1 MAALPNT
8 PSTGLHWFSEGM
20 RSLRVP
26 GTIAYSGAVVFYLL
40 MSGLLAGLPIV
51 GLLLA
56 SLWMPFGSVM
66 TGFAARDVLAGG
78 RPSWGVIGRAW
89 AQKRLRLRLLGL
101 GVVSAA
107 GMQLVLI
114 VFGLLS
120 KDQLAKWVVTEQ
132 GIDAASIAANIPTA
146 GIAVSSLLYIP
157 LLMATV
163 FAPLLLADAGQS
175 VGKSLFYSFFGI
187 LKNFAASAAAALC
200 VSAAALCCG
209 TLTTALLALSPF
221 LASFTAA
228 LLTALFSMI
237 TQAMVWAMYQDIFGV
252 RERFGTLG

>member
-8 PSTGLHWFSEGM
+8 PSTGLQWFSEGM

-26 GTIAYSGAVVFYLL
+26 GTIAFSGVVIFYLL
-40 MSGLLAGLPIV
+40 MSGLLAGLPLV

-78 RPSWGVIGRAW
+78 RPAWGVLGQAW

-107 GMQLVLI
+107 GMQIVLI
-114 VFGLLS
+114 VFSLLS
-120 KDQLAKWVVTEQ
+120 KDQLSKWVVTEQ
-132 GIDAASIAANIPTA
+132 GVDAASIAGNIPYF
-146 GIAVSSLLYIP
+146 GIAVSSLLYVP

-163 FAPLLLADAGQS
+163 FAPLLLADAGQTL
-175 VGKSLFYSFFGI
+175 GKSLFYSFFGVV
-187 LKNFAASAAAALC
+187 KNFMPSVTAGLC
-200 VSAAALCCG
+200 VSLSALVCG
-209 TLTTALLALSPF
+209 TLTTALFALSPF
-221 LASFTAA
+221 LASFVAA
-228 LLTALFSMI
+228 LLTALLSMI
-237 TQAMVWAMYQDIFGV
+237 SQAMVWAMYRGIFGEK
-252 RERFGTLG
+252 RLFGTIG